1 MNQNHVPVTL
11 IAGFLGSGKTTLLN
25 HLLRSYWDNEQ
36 IGIIVNDFGKVSLDD
51 KLIERR
57 TNDILSLRNG
67 CVCCSL
73 VSDLKRTIE
82 KLTDEIDV
90 KAIVMEASGVADP
103 LQIRSIFQEN
113 GLLKDRV
120 VLDTVVTVIDAS
132 SYQRFVNEILM
143 LRDQTKAAGLL
154 LLNKTDIVDKK
165 TLHQVE
171 QLLRSQNPHALIIRT
186 VYAKVDPRLM
196 FHHGGFKDSSDG
208 HKHKNHDDHRHESDH
223 QDNNSHFSYKGLV
236 SFLYESERPLD
247 REKFKYIA
255 AHLPNGLY
263 RSKGVVF
270 LSGIHQPLLFQYVP
284 AQFSIEKPQANT
296 ISASKTQIV
305 FIGLETLDR
314 DSILEQLQS
323 AETK

>member
-1 MNQNHVPVTL
+1 MNQNNVPVTL

-51 KLIERR
+51 QLIEKR

-73 VSDLKRTIE
+73 VSDLQRTIE
-82 KLTDEIDV
+82 KLTDEIGV

-103 LQIRSIFQEN
+103 LQMRTIFQDN
-113 GLLKDRV
+113 GFLKDRV
-120 VLDTVVTVIDAS
+120 FFNTVVTVIDAS

-143 LRDQTKAAGLL
+143 LRDQTEAASLL
-154 LLNKTDIVDKK
+154 LLNKTDLVDKR
-165 TLHQVE
+165 TLGQIE

-186 VYAKVDPRLM
+186 FNAKVEPRLI
-196 FHHGGFKDSSDG
+196 FRHGGSKVSSDRSV
-208 HKHKNHDDHRHESDH
+208 HKHQDDHKHESDNKN
-223 QDNNSHFSYKGLV
+223 DNLRLSFKGLEV
-236 SFLYESERPLD
+236 FLYESKHPIDRDKFER
-247 REKFKYIA
+247 IA
-255 AHLPNGLY
+255 ANLPNDLY

-270 LSGIHQPLLFQYVP
+270 LSGHHQPLLFQYVP

-305 FIGLETLDR
+305 FIGRETIDR
-314 DSILEQLQS
+314 DSILKQLHA